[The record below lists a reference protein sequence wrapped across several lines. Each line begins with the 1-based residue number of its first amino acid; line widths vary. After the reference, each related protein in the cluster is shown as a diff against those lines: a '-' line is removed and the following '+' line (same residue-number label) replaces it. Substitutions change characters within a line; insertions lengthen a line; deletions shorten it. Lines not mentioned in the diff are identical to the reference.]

1 MIAYKIKSI
10 NNKTG
15 KVTYLY
21 EEGDGRKHY
30 KVTKKKDA
38 MLTLSI
44 VKNQMWDLDEFDNP
58 DIDTSIYGEPD
69 HLYWRRGKKDTE
81 NTWAIDTVFIKEDRL

>member
-10 NNKTG
+10 NNTTG

-30 KVTKKKDA
+30 TVTKKKDA
-38 MLTLSI
+38 MHTLSI

-58 DIDTSIYGEPD
+58 DIDSSIYGEQD
-69 HLYWRRGKKDTE
+69 QLYWRRGEKDTE
-81 NTWAIDTVFIKEDRL
+81 NT

>member
-10 NNKTG
+10 NNTTG
-15 KVTYLY
+15 KVRYLY

-30 KVTKKKDA
+30 TVTKKKDA
-38 MLTLSI
+38 MHTLSI

-58 DIDTSIYGEPD
+58 DIDPSIYGEPD
-69 HLYWRRGKKDTE
+69 HLYWKRDTKDTE
-81 NTWAIDTVFIKEDRL
+81 NTWAIDTVFIKEDTV

>member
-10 NNKTG
+10 DNTTG

-30 KVTKKKDA
+30 TVTKKKDA

-44 VKNQMWDLDEFDNP
+44 VKNQMWDLGEFDNP
-58 DIDTSIYGEPD
+58 DIDPSIYGDAD
-69 HLYWRRGKKDTE
+69 HLYWRRGKKDTK
-81 NTWAIDTVFIKEDRL
+81 NTWAIDTVFIRKD

>member
-10 NNKTG
+10 KNKTG

-30 KVTKKKDA
+30 TVTKKKDA

-58 DIDTSIYGEPD
+58 DIDPSIYGEPD

>member
-10 NNKTG
+10 NNTTG

-30 KVTKKKDA
+30 IVTKKKDA
-38 MLTLSI
+38 LTILTQ
-44 VKNQMWDLDEFDNP
+44 VKNQLFDLDEFDNP
-58 DIDTSIYGEPD
+58 DIDTSIYGLHN

-81 NTWAIDTVFIKEDRL
+81 NTWAIDTVFIKEDRV

>member
-1 MIAYKIKSI
+1 M
-10 NNKTG
+10 
-15 KVTYLY
+15 Y

-30 KVTKKKDA
+30 TVTKKKDA

-58 DIDTSIYGEPD
+58 DIDPSIYGEPD
-69 HLYWRRGKKDTE
+69 HLYWKRDTKDTE
-81 NTWAIDTVFIKEDRL
+81 NTWAIDTVFIKEDRV

>member
-10 NNKTG
+10 NNTTG

-30 KVTKKKDA
+30 TVTKKKDA
-38 MLTLSI
+38 MHTLSI

-58 DIDTSIYGEPD
+58 DIDPSIYGEPD
-69 HLYWRRGKKDTE
+69 HLYWKRDTKDTE
-81 NTWAIDTVFIKEDRL
+81 NTWAIDTVFIKEDRV

>member
-30 KVTKKKDA
+30 TVTKKKEG
-38 MLTLSI
+38 S
-44 VKNQMWDLDEFDNP
+44 
-58 DIDTSIYGEPD
+58 
-69 HLYWRRGKKDTE
+69 
-81 NTWAIDTVFIKEDRL
+81 

>member
-15 KVTYLY
+15 KVRYLY
-21 EEGDGRKHY
+21 EEGNGRKHY
-30 KVTKKKDA
+30 TVTKKKDA
-38 MLTLSI
+38 ILTLSI

-58 DIDTSIYGEPD
+58 DIDPSIYGEPD

-81 NTWAIDTVFIKEDRL
+81 NTWAIDTVFIKEDKL

>member
-30 KVTKKKDA
+30 TVTKKKDA
-38 MLTLSI
+38 MRTLNI
-44 VKNQMWDLDEFDNP
+44 VKNQMWDLDEFDTP
-58 DIDTSIYGEPD
+58 DDWLSEPD
-69 HLYWRRGKKDTE
+69 HLYWKRGTKDTE
-81 NTWAIDTVFIKEDRL
+81 NTWAIDTVFIEEDRV

>member
-30 KVTKKKDA
+30 TVTKKKDA

-58 DIDTSIYGEPD
+58 DIDPSIYSEPD

>member
-10 NNKTG
+10 NNTTG

-30 KVTKKKDA
+30 TVTKKKDA

-58 DIDTSIYGEPD
+58 DIDPSIYGEPD

-81 NTWAIDTVFIKEDRL
+81 NTWAIDTVFIKEDRV

>member
-15 KVTYLY
+15 KVRYLY
-21 EEGDGRKHY
+21 EECDGRKHY
-30 KVTKKKDA
+30 TVTKKKDA

-58 DIDTSIYGEPD
+58 DIDPSIYGEPD
-69 HLYWRRGKKDTE
+69 HLYWKRDTKDTE
-81 NTWAIDTVFIKEDRL
+81 NTWAIDTVFIKEYRV

>member
-30 KVTKKKDA
+30 TVTKKKDA

-58 DIDTSIYGEPD
+58 DIDPSIYGEPD
-69 HLYWRRGKKDTE
+69 HLYWRRCKKDTE

>member
-10 NNKTG
+10 NNTTG
-15 KVTYLY
+15 KVRYLY

-30 KVTKKKDA
+30 TVTKKKDA
-38 MLTLSI
+38 MHTLSI

-58 DIDTSIYGEPD
+58 DIYPSIYGEPD
-69 HLYWRRGKKDTE
+69 HLYWKRGEKDTE
-81 NTWAIDTVFIKEDRL
+81 NTWAIDTVFIKEDTV

>member
-10 NNKTG
+10 NNTTG
-15 KVTYLY
+15 KVRYLY

-30 KVTKKKDA
+30 TVTKKKDA
-38 MLTLSI
+38 MHTLSI

-58 DIDTSIYGEPD
+58 DIDPSIYGEPD
-69 HLYWRRGKKDTE
+69 HLYWKRGKKDTE
-81 NTWAIDTVFIKEDRL
+81 NTWAIDTVFIKEDRV

>member
-10 NNKTG
+10 NNTTG
-15 KVTYLY
+15 KVRYLY
-21 EEGDGRKHY
+21 EEGDGRKNY
-30 KVTKKKDA
+30 TVTKKKDA

-58 DIDTSIYGEPD
+58 DIDSTIYDEPD
-69 HLYWRRGKKDTE
+69 HLYWKRGTKDTE
-81 NTWAIDTVFIKEDRL
+81 NTWAIDTVFIKEDRV

>member
-10 NNKTG
+10 NNTTG
-15 KVTYLY
+15 KVRYLY

-30 KVTKKKDA
+30 TVTKKKDA
-38 MLTLSI
+38 MHTLSI

-58 DIDTSIYGEPD
+58 DIDPSIYGEPD